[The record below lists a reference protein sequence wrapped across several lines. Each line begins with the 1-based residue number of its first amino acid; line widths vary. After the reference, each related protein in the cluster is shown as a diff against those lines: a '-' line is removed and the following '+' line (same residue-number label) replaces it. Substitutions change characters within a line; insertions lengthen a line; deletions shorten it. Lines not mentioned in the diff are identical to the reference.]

1 MTKFVL
7 MWEEEPMA
15 ILANRA
21 DAEEMWLA
29 FWEENLFYE
38 VNFSINVDASVEYVL
53 NKWDTYK
60 RLANYGYWIDEVP
73 YFN

>member
-7 MWEEEPMA
+7 MWEEEPFA
-15 ILANRA
+15 VFNTRA
-21 DAEEMWLA
+21 DAEEMW
-29 FWEENLFYE
+29 FSYWQENLFYE
-38 VNFSINVDASVEYVL
+38 VNWTINNGTDVSYVRT
-53 NKWDTYK
+53 NWKIYN